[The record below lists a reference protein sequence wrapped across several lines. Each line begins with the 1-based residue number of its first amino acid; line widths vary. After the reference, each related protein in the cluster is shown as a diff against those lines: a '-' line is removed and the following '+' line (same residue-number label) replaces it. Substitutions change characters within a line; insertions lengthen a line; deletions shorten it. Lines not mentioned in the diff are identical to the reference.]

1 MTRTGEAY
9 DMADKLNL
17 SPQKI
22 YDKEFNTESMR
33 GYVPQEVDAFLDLV
47 IEDYETFQRALTSLK
62 KKNDDLEK
70 TNAALRA
77 KVVEL
82 EGKERAREQNP
93 SDPLAYGAENVELLK
108 RISNLE
114 NAVFKKKKK

>member
-1 MTRTGEAY
+1 MTRAGEAY

-77 KVVEL
+77 KVV
-82 EGKERAREQNP
+82 
-93 SDPLAYGAENVELLK
+93 
-108 RISNLE
+108 
-114 NAVFKKKKK
+114 